1 MPNTTSGGMAPS
13 TFDPSLEY
21 STDKAVFGQPPSF
34 FSQWYPSLFVVDDL
48 SYSCAEQFMMVEKSR
63 LFKDHRAVELIMS
76 PSDPSTHK
84 RVGRGVRNFDT
95 AVSDR
100 EKPNAVLSGND
111 AKFTQNPAMKLHL
124 RALFNK
130 RLAEASTLDP
140 VWGIGLRADDP
151 RAKDPHKWRGKH
163 LLGEAL
169 SAVREAIRDSEAGS
183 PHPSSPRRFRSPTG
197 NAGIHEISSAQSRLG
212 TAVGADQG
220 PPSAY
225 FLGAP
230 ADQSPEVLAIA
241 SRGASD
247 RALPEHGPCL
257 TGGTVTLDDVSFTT
271 DVAVHSG
278 EDAIAPYR
286 CTFLLDTGS
295 PQTFIRRDVLD
306 RMLSVGAA
314 SSACE
319 RSISPRSWGGFGESA
334 PLRTAIHIRLSV
346 QFFHKKD
353 PPESRF

>member
-1 MPNTTSGGMAPS
+1 
-13 TFDPSLEY
+13 
-21 STDKAVFGQPPSF
+21 
-34 FSQWYPSLFVVDDL
+34 
-48 SYSCAEQFMMVEKSR
+48 MMVEKSR

-169 SAVREAIRDSEAGS
+169 SAVREAIRDSEAGCHTRPPLVVS
-183 PHPSSPRRFRSPTG
+183 AAPPEMLESTKSRPLSRAWGPRSALTKALLRPIFWVHPPTKARRFWR
-197 NAGIHEISSAQSRLG
+197 
-212 TAVGADQG
+212 
-220 PPSAY
+220 
-225 FLGAP
+225 
-230 ADQSPEVLAIA
+230 
-241 SRGASD
+241 
-247 RALPEHGPCL
+247 
-257 TGGTVTLDDVSFTT
+257 
-271 DVAVHSG
+271 
-278 EDAIAPYR
+278 
-286 CTFLLDTGS
+286 
-295 PQTFIRRDVLD
+295 
-306 RMLSVGAA
+306 
-314 SSACE
+314 
-319 RSISPRSWGGFGESA
+319 
-334 PLRTAIHIRLSV
+334 
-346 QFFHKKD
+346 
-353 PPESRF
+353 